1 MTVEEILLWQAKEEG
16 IEQGLER
23 GDELRLTKM
32 VAKMLNRGSTLIEI
46 SDFLEISIDRII
58 EIISKYEIK

>member
-58 EIISKYEIK
+58 EIINKYEIK